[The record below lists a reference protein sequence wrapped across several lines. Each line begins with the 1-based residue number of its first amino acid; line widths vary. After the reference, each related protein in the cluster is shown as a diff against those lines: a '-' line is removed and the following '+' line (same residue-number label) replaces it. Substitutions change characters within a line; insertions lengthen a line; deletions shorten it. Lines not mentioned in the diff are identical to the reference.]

1 MHFLHH
7 FSLASKQF
15 GANMPCEKSKEKL
28 SFGNDINCNQLVFN
42 RCSVMSAE
50 FILIFLENIQ
60 KLIRKKAENKI
71 GWGWNPVPHPGK
83 KSQTFCWKVLEILH
97 YMY

>member
-50 FILIFLENIQ
+50 FILIFFG
-60 KLIRKKAENKI
+60 KHPKI
-71 GWGWNPVPHPGK
+71 DPKEGGK
-83 KSQTFCWKVLEILH
+83 
-97 YMY
+97 